1 MNENIKTEVRANPKN
16 YKIGWKGWLLIWG
29 LGLAGQL
36 CWCVENN
43 WFANYL
49 GREFGYNPGIVTA
62 MTICSALATTFATF
76 LFGTWS
82 DRKGTR
88 KPFVA
93 FGYIAW
99 GVFTIVYGLTH
110 LYSQSIYGNVVAIGI
125 VIVLTDTVMS
135 FFGSAGNDSGFN
147 AWCSDMLSDGNRG
160 QIGATLAVQPVLG
173 TLVGTVAGGAI
184 IEAFSKKDP
193 LTGEAIGATG
203 YMEFFI
209 IMGIFVMLFGILAL
223 FTMKNAPKLKPYK
236 NGSFWHQFASVFNF
250 KKFFKMKELV
260 WINVAVTVY
269 FVGFNCFFLHV
280 MGWLNFSL
288 QFGEGNAGMLL
299 GIPLIIATL
308 ISIPAIFLI
317 NKNRSPIVAF
327 FSIAVTII
335 GALYIFFVVGDG
347 SGLDPNRVVAGYSDV
362 FNIKNLPILIGI
374 TLLGIGYVCSI
385 QTYMVWQKKLYPD
398 EQRGQFE
405 GIRILFFV
413 LFPMVLGSL
422 IAQPIIEA
430 TGASRDIIGINGM
443 VYTESLPTHYLF
455 IGSAVLALLSIIP
468 LIFATRLHN
477 ERVKL
482 EKTAEVIVAPID

>member
-1 MNENIKTEVRANPKN
+1 
-16 YKIGWKGWLLIWG
+16 
-29 LGLAGQL
+29 
-36 CWCVENN
+36 
-43 WFANYL
+43 
-49 GREFGYNPGIVTA
+49 
-62 MTICSALATTFATF
+62 
-76 LFGTWS
+76 
-82 DRKGTR
+82 
-88 KPFVA
+88 
-93 FGYIAW
+93 
-99 GVFTIVYGLTH
+99 
-110 LYSQSIYGNVVAIGI
+110 
-125 VIVLTDTVMS
+125 
-135 FFGSAGNDSGFN
+135 
-147 AWCSDMLSDGNRG
+147 
-160 QIGATLAVQPVLG
+160 
-173 TLVGTVAGGAI
+173 
-184 IEAFSKKDP
+184 
-193 LTGEAIGATG
+193 
-203 YMEFFI
+203 
-209 IMGIFVMLFGILAL
+209 
-223 FTMKNAPKLKPYK
+223 
-236 NGSFWHQFASVFNF
+236 
-250 KKFFKMKELV
+250 
-260 WINVAVTVY
+260 
-269 FVGFNCFFLHV
+269 
-280 MGWLNFSL
+280 SL